1 MQIHYID
8 QCQFGQQAQ
17 KPTHLLA
24 ANLPELGQELA
35 SIPGGQRCRHRGH
48 DRAYGRDGRGGW
60 KTAPL
65 KEYPPALA
73 RAMAA
78 ALAARWGALADKEA
92 SWPDEEEPDFMRFY
106 APLDPFGEDET
117 LGHDCHRAWGRQR

>member
-1 MQIHYID
+1 MQVVYYIG

-17 KPTHLLA
+17 KPTHLLT
-24 ANLPELGQELA
+24 ANLPELALELA
-35 SIPGGQRCRHRGH
+35 AVPGGQRCCHLGH
-48 DRAYGRDGRGGW
+48 DKAYGRDGRGGW

-78 ALAARWGALADKEA
+78 ALAA
-92 SWPDEEEPDFMRFY
+92 
-106 APLDPFGEDET
+106 
-117 LGHDCHRAWGRQR
+117 H